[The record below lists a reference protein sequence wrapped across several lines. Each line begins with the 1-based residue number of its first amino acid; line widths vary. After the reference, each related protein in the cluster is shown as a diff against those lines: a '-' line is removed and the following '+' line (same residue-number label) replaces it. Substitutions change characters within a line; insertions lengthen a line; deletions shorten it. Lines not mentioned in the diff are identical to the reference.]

1 MSDFDI
7 TKYTG
12 KSSDA
17 KSDSFD
23 ISKYTKP
30 TTDSQNQVQV
40 TGDPRVDELIRS
52 GFLTKKQ
59 PVATKPYEFG
69 AVTKE
74 VLGPSLEEIKSGLK
88 TRGLEGL
95 KQTGSGLLGLL
106 NAPAAAISELTPKYL
121 VTQGGAMPEDVAR
134 RKMAADLS
142 MMQQVAIPELA
153 ETGPAALAAKEIKAS
168 QVPIVTDK
176 PAALK
181 RIQKEVGPA
190 TSTSAVGEKIE
201 NNLLSRLQDLIKSR
215 TSQFEG
221 VKNAYFKAGK
231 EQGPQLV
238 EDYKNLLKDEY
249 VKAATEGSQD
259 EISLIAKLNRR
270 VSDRPVSLTDRE
282 AGTISPDF
290 NVLEK
295 ERRFLNDIANGLEV
309 EGAEGITANFARD
322 MAAKLEGVISNKIS
336 KEFNAFKD
344 TYTALSEPINEYA
357 RATGAKVT
365 QRADEYLP
373 NVSKV
378 DPAQLPD
385 TFFKS
390 RRSVQDLRA
399 LAADE
404 TFVRQVA
411 KEHVST
417 ELRNATSAK
426 EIRDYMTKNYDWLQ
440 EFPEIKS
447 DLEKIASGQRGK
459 EITRSIAKIGG
470 TGIAGALGLKA
481 VYSGAG
487 TLANLFGGY

>member
-1 MSDFDI
+1 MAN
-7 TKYTG
+7 TKLQEYTG
-12 KSSDA
+12 DV
-17 KSDSFD
+17 
-23 ISKYTKP
+23 IPLQEYTGDVVPLSQDKP
-30 TTDSQNQVQV
+30 KGT
-40 TGDPRVDELIRS
+40 TGDPRIDELASSLSTKRQAS
-52 GFLTKKQ
+52 G
-59 PVATKPYEFG
+59 PKPYEFG
-69 AVTKE
+69 SVTKE
-74 VLGPSLEEIKSGLK
+74 VLGPSLEEIKSGLR

-106 NAPAAAISELTPKYL
+106 NAPAAAISELTPTYL

-168 QVPIVTDK
+168 QVPIVTDT

-181 RIQKEVGPA
+181 RIQKEVSPA
-190 TSTSAVGEKIE
+190 TSKSAVGEKIE
-201 NNLLSRLQDLIKSR
+201 SNLLSRLQDLTKSR

-221 VKNAYFKAGK
+221 VKDAYLKAGK
-231 EQGPQLV
+231 DQGPQLIN
-238 EDYKNLLKDEY
+238 DYKNLLKDEY

-259 EISLIAKLNRR
+259 EIALIEKLNRR
-270 VSDRPVSLTDRE
+270 VSDRPVSLTERE
-282 AGTISPDF
+282 AGTITPDF

-309 EGAEGITANFARD
+309 EGAEGITATFARD
-322 MAAKLEGVISNKIS
+322 MAAKLEGVISNRIP
-336 KEFNAFKD
+336 KEFNTFKD

-404 TFVRQVA
+404 TFVQQIA

-417 ELRNATSAK
+417 ELRNATSSK

-487 TLANLFGGY
+487 TLANLVKGD

>member
-1 MSDFDI
+1 MAN
-7 TKYTG
+7 TKFQEYTG
-12 KSSDA
+12 DVVPLQE
-17 KSDSFD
+17 
-23 ISKYTKP
+23 YTGDVVP
-30 TTDSQNQVQV
+30 LSQSQPKGT
-40 TGDPRVDELIRS
+40 TGDPRIDELASS
-52 GFLTKKQ
+52 GFLTRKQ
-59 PVATKPYEFG
+59 PSGPKPYEFG
-69 AVTKE
+69 SVTKE
-74 VLGPSLEEIKSGLK
+74 VLGPSIEEIKSGLK

-95 KQTGSGLLGLL
+95 KQTGAGLLGLL
-106 NAPAAAISELTPKYL
+106 NAPAAAISELMPKYL

-201 NNLLSRLQDLIKSR
+201 SNLMSRLQDAIQSR
-215 TSQFEG
+215 RSQFEN
-221 VKNAYFKAGK
+221 VKDAYFKAGK
-231 EQGPQLV
+231 NQGPQLV
-238 EDYKNLLKDEY
+238 NDYKNLLKDEY

-259 EISLIAKLNRR
+259 EIALIEKLNRR
-270 VSDRPVSLTDRE
+270 VSDRPVSLTEKE
-282 AGTISPDF
+282 AGTIPPEFD
-290 NVLEK
+290 VLEK

-322 MAAKLEGVISNKIS
+322 MAAKLEGVISNKIP

-344 TYTALSEPINEYA
+344 TYTALSEPINQYA

-365 QRADEYLP
+365 QRAGEYLP
-373 NVSKV
+373 DVSKI
-378 DPAQLPD
+378 DPAQLPS

-404 TFVRQVA
+404 TFVRQIA

-417 ELRNATSAK
+417 ELRDATSAK
-426 EIRDYMTKNYDWLQ
+426 EVTDYIAKNYDWLQ

-447 DLEKIASGQRGK
+447 DLEKIASGQKGK
-459 EITRSIAKIGG
+459 EIRRSIAKIGAG
-470 TGIAGALGLKA
+470 GVAGALGLKA
-481 VYSGAG
+481 VYSTGSA
-487 TLANLFGGY
+487 LSNLFGGE